1 MKEMKNLRLL
11 IITILCT
18 VSINAMAQK
27 KFSVYGV
34 GFYNQENLF
43 DTCHD
48 IGKRDFEYLPTGANR
63 WNARKYTSKLRNM
76 SRALADLGT
85 DKLPQVGCAVIGLSE
100 VENAKALDDL
110 IAQKPLRDRGY
121 KYILVEGP
129 DMRGVDVALLY
140 NPSLFTPTDTVYHY
154 YYKKDVEG
162 ETEEEAL
169 DELRLSREEEALGN
183 TISWDDVVVPDR
195 APKFPGGVTRLVE
208 WVRGAIQ
215 YPEAARA
222 AELEG
227 RVIAQFVIDKDGSVQ
242 SPKILSGVSPEIDA
256 EALRVLSEMPKWEP
270 GLKNGVPVRSKYTM
284 PVSFSFAKVNL
295 PYNVSHT
302 RGFLTVT
309 GKLAGETVTII
320 VCHWPSRFSGS
331 ERREWAGQQVY
342 KIVEDLL
349 ATNPENKIFVMGDL
363 NDDPT
368 NKSVTEGLHGKA
380 DIKDVKEGDMYNPW
394 YNILVK
400 DGQGTLAYGG
410 SWNLFDQILMTPNLL
425 NFDNRRDYSTL
436 KYWTCQIHRR
446 DYLFQTE
453 GRYKGNPKRTH
464 AGGVWLD
471 GYSDHLPTVV
481 YLVKE
486 QK

>member
-1 MKEMKNLRLL
+1 M
-11 IITILCT
+11 
-18 VSINAMAQK
+18 
-27 KFSVYGV
+27 
-34 GFYNQENLF
+34 
-43 DTCHD
+43 
-48 IGKRDFEYLPTGANR
+48 
-63 WNARKYTSKLRNM
+63 
-76 SRALADLGT
+76 
-85 DKLPQVGCAVIGLSE
+85 
-100 VENAKALDDL
+100 
-110 IAQKPLRDRGY
+110 
-121 KYILVEGP
+121 
-129 DMRGVDVALLY
+129 
-140 NPSLFTPTDTVYHY
+140 
-154 YYKKDVEG
+154 
-162 ETEEEAL
+162 
-169 DELRLSREEEALGN
+169 
-183 TISWDDVVVPDR
+183 
-195 APKFPGGVTRLVE
+195 
-208 WVRGAIQ
+208 
-215 YPEAARA
+215 
-222 AELEG
+222 
-227 RVIAQFVIDKDGSVQ
+227 
-242 SPKILSGVSPEIDA
+242 
-256 EALRVLSEMPKWEP
+256 
-270 GLKNGVPVRSKYTM
+270 
-284 PVSFSFAKVNL
+284 
-295 PYNVSHT
+295 
-302 RGFLTVT
+302 
-309 GKLAGETVTII
+309 TII